1 MVDNNCLE
9 DPFSD
14 HPFSCRIC
22 GKNFGQKKHCK
33 RHIVNAHINTV
44 PSFCEVCQK
53 NYKNIDTLRTHQRI
67 AHGIYAQPD
76 TVIGHWQSDLMQEFG
91 ATCLRTLTAPV
102 EQLVPSVEKLSPT
115 IEIVGGMLRTSIMA
129 WAGSLMAPTFKIW
142 LFLRWLWNKHK
153 QRMFVLLLLV
163 WCLCPFQASK
173 S

>member
-67 AHGIYAQPD
+67 AHGLYAQPD
-76 TVIGHWQSDLMQEFG
+76 TVIGHWQFNLQESG
-91 ATCLRTLTAPV
+91 VACLRTVMAPMGP
-102 EQLVPSVEKLSPT
+102 LAPSVEKFSLT
-115 IEIVGGMLRTSIMA
+115 TGIVVDMLKTSIMA
-129 WAGSLMAPTFKIW
+129 WAGNPKALSTEGFWTK
-142 LFLRWLWNKHK
+142 LRNKYY
-153 QRMFVLLLLV
+153 
-163 WCLCPFQASK
+163 
-173 S
+173 